1 MGLPGVLPVLIKP
14 SSKKRSS
21 SGLALAPRL
30 IVCLALI
37 GKITFT
43 QTLPKGYQIT
53 QMDAPIVLAGAITIE
68 VDGTEKVIRITRA
81 HLEEDAGKSIHDAVD
96 HATAIDLNRA
106 GTPLLEI
113 VSEPDMKSAEEAVAY
128 ARKIHQLVTYLD
140 VCDGN
145 MAGVRCALM
154 PTFRLSAT
162 TPSSLGREAKS
173 KTSTRSDS
181 SSKRSNTRLND
192 RSKR

>member
-1 MGLPGVLPVLIKP
+1 
-14 SSKKRSS
+14 
-21 SGLALAPRL
+21 
-30 IVCLALI
+30 
-37 GKITFT
+37 
-43 QTLPKGYQIT
+43 
-53 QMDAPIVLAGAITIE
+53 MDAPIVLAGAVTIE

-96 HATAIDLNRA
+96 NATAIDLNRA

-145 MAGVRCALM
+145 MAEGRCALM
-154 PTFRLSAT
+154 PTYLLDATTRLS
-162 TPSSLGREAKS
+162 LGHEAKS
-173 KTSTRSDS
+173 KISTRSDS
-181 SSKRSNTRLND
+181 SSRQSSTRLSG
-192 RSKR
+192 RSRRSSLAPH